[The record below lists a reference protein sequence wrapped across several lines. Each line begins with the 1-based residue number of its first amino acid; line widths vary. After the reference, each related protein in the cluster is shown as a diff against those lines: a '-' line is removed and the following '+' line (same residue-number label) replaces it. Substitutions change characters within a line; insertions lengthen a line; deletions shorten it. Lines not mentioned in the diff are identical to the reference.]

1 MKRTTEEIM
10 NDFVDLAGALSS
22 ENLYYDGMATPEE
35 VEINSQSIHNGWK
48 ELEKEIGYK
57 VSVDE
62 AWDWWESQTKAIEEA
77 LNPKENTQPEQEVKK
92 KYAFGLKRK

>member
-62 AWDWWESQTKAIEEA
+62 AWDWWSLQKEA